1 MPKKRVADI
10 ARERGLEPAEV
21 ARRLAAA
28 VVKLSG
34 DTVDEAA
41 AARALG
47 GSRPA
52 RNGKRQ
58 GPPEPIGRA
67 AQPVAPHRPAGP
79 PTPQAQ
85 TQQPRA
91 GGGGGQGQQNG
102 PQAQRT
108 GQRPGGP
115 PRSGGAPARPPGT
128 GTGGRGE
135 VFLPPEGGGARP
147 RPTAATPGG
156 PPARAARP

>member
-21 ARRLAAA
+21 ARRLAEAG
-28 VVKLSG
+28 VKLSG

-58 GPPEPIGRA
+58 AAVPTPLGRA
-67 AQPVAPHRPAGP
+67 AEPVEPHRPARP
-79 PTPQAQ
+79 AAASAP
-85 TQQPRA
+85 
-91 GGGGGQGQQNG
+91 QGQ
-102 PQAQRT
+102 
-108 GQRPGGP
+108 
-115 PRSGGAPARPPGT
+115 RSGAPAQAQQSAGAPQGRSSAPPQGRPGSSAP
-128 GTGGRGE
+128 R
-135 VFLPPEGGGARP
+135 EGGGAP
-147 RPTAATPGG
+147 R
-156 PPARAARP
+156 RDDVVL

>member
-28 VVKLSG
+28 GVKLSG

-58 GPPEPIGRA
+58 GPPEPLGRA
-67 AQPVAPHRPAGP
+67 AQPVAPHRPAQPQGAAGA
-79 PTPQAQ
+79 QAQ
-85 TQQPRA
+85 ARPGGTA
-91 GGGGGQGQQNG
+91 GGPQGQRPGGQQG
-102 PQAQRT
+102 
-108 GQRPGGP
+108 RPGGP
-115 PRSGGAPARPPGT
+115 PRSGGGGGGQGRPG
-128 GTGGRGE
+128 GGRGE
-135 VFLPPEGGGARP
+135 VFLPPEGG
-147 RPTAATPGG
+147 
-156 PPARAARP
+156 

>member
-28 VVKLSG
+28 GVKLSG

-58 GPPEPIGRA
+58 GPPEPLGRA
-67 AQPVAPHRPAGP
+67 AQPVAPHRPAAAP
-79 PTPQAQ
+79 NAQAQ
-85 TQQPRA
+85 AQQPRA
-91 GGGGGQGQQNG
+91 GGPGGQNG
-102 PQAQRT
+102 PQGQRT
-108 GQRPGGP
+108 GQPRPGGAPGAGQRPGGP
-115 PRSGGAPARPPGT
+115 PRSGGGPGRPRG
-128 GTGGRGE
+128 GGGRGE
-135 VFLPPEGGGARP
+135 GFLPPQGGGARP
-147 RPTAATPGG
+147 
-156 PPARAARP
+156 